1 MEAGKREKDIH
12 RLFILSVA
20 LKGCIA
26 ALQLILG
33 LLLLF
38 TDSVT
43 GFILRLTESE
53 LFEDP
58 NDFFATHIQSLLAPT
73 HSAQIFGALYLLSH
87 GAVKVFLV
95 AGLLR
100 NKFWAY
106 PASIAVLGL
115 FILYQV
121 LRWLQTHSIA
131 LVVLT
136 LFDCLVIWLIWHEY
150 RQVLKRT
157 MPT

>member
-1 MEAGKREKDIH
+1 METAEREKDIH
-12 RLFILSVA
+12 QLFVLSVV
-20 LKGCIA
+20 LKGLIA
-26 ALQLILG
+26 AVQLVLG
-33 LLLLF
+33 LFLLF
-38 TDSVT
+38 TNSLT
-43 GFILRLTESE
+43 EFILRLAENE

-58 NDFFATHIQSLLAPT
+58 NDFVATHIQSILAPT
-73 HSAQIFGALYLLSH
+73 HAGQMFAALYLLSH

-100 NKFWAY
+100 KKVWAY

-136 LFDCLVIWLIWHEY
+136 FFDLLVVWLIWHEY
-150 RQVLKRT
+150 RQMLKRADA
-157 MPT
+157 